1 MNWDSLEHNVS
12 KAAAAGYR
20 PYLPLL
26 VPILVS
32 LICTGLIML
41 MALQAYWEQQCG
53 LALPW
58 DNVASQRIL
67 QDFFPGAWR
76 EAQTL
81 AQVSSECV
89 SRLHADVV
97 SSYLCV
103 FGISLVFGIFAL
115 PFTIFLELE
124 ASTAGESEYK
134 RVAYSIVAFLLF
146 LLFLFYQFLY
156 SSTIISFGS
165 GGGRLAKYAIG
176 FDGRYASIFGYWLS
190 IQAISVLGA
199 LTLWIGCLAIVHVW
213 RVTVRGAKVQK

>member
-1 MNWDSLEHNVS
+1 MSNAV
-12 KAAAAGYR
+12 AARYR

-32 LICTGLIML
+32 LIGSGLVML
-41 MALQAYWEQQCG
+41 MALEAYREQQCG

-58 DNVASQRIL
+58 GDAASKRIL
-67 QDFFPGAWR
+67 QDYFPGAWS
-76 EAQTL
+76 EAQRL
-81 AQVSSECV
+81 AQISSECV

-103 FGISLVFGIFAL
+103 FGISLAFGIFSL
-115 PFTIFLELE
+115 PFTIFIEMK

-134 RVAYSIVAFLLF
+134 RVAYSIAALLLF

-156 SSTIISFGS
+156 SSTIISFGPS
-165 GGGRLAKYAIG
+165 PGRRRLAKYAIG
-176 FDGRYASIFGYWLS
+176 FDGEYANIFGYWLS
-190 IQAISVLGA
+190 IQAIPVLGA

-213 RVTVRGAKVQK
+213 RATVRGAKVQK